1 MKTHTESKARRIKPC
16 RTYPSQDADCPIIA
30 TPPPTT
36 DPWRVRPSV
45 DGLAARGPA
54 GPGSVNRFRR
64 PTVGPVLITA
74 RAETVVAADAG
85 SWTARQCESLTDTC
99 SDSWRVG
106 TIAAVSSVCERG
118 ARVLQ
123 VVDFIREEET
133 QYRNWPSA
141 PGVKQGEA
149 LPIVC
154 QSSDC
159 MWVIFFSVE

>member
-1 MKTHTESKARRIKPC
+1 MFGNCQTCENTYGEQSSSHKTLQNLSLPRC
-16 RTYPSQDADCPIIA
+16 RLSHYCDT
-30 TPPPTT
+30 PPTT

-133 QYRNWPSA
+133 QWKLAIGAWSETR
-141 PGVKQGEA
+141 
-149 LPIVC
+149 
-154 QSSDC
+154 
-159 MWVIFFSVE
+159 